1 MSTNTLMAD
10 SITADSLRA
19 GAARF
24 FEWCSFNLNHYL
36 QKLDPGDRQEFA
48 SGKVPEKMLRAV
60 RAAWSSNLKSH
71 LPWDAHFAAIR
82 KALPN
87 SHDYSA
93 FMSCP
98 MGQEQNLPKR
108 IRAAVARERQ
118 RRLKEIHAA
127 FFANAGEARLKTY
140 LRIWQSQEQALNKLM
155 IQALGYRCK
164 KGGGASIGETEV
176 DIERMM
182 ISEAEAT
189 GSAMKVTGLLPF
201 IRSLWES
208 DKTVLVKTAKSQWRP
223 TPADWAAGLER
234 RGIPN
239 PDMSE
244 TRLNRFLIKL
254 GRALA
259 ATEKRRELPDWMHM
273 NQTIRFVVH
282 GWCESMIV
290 DGEPWPQLCFFT
302 TPGLVK
308 FLTLCTP
315 QRWTNDRDP
324 RSLER
329 AITRLG
335 LIRFPRCR
343 IKQVEKK
350 GGQVFFA

>member
-1 MSTNTLMAD
+1 
-10 SITADSLRA
+10 
-19 GAARF
+19 
-24 FEWCSFNLNHYL
+24 
-36 QKLDPGDRQEFA
+36 
-48 SGKVPEKMLRAV
+48 V
-60 RAAWSSNLKSH
+60 
-71 LPWDAHFAAIR
+71 
-82 KALPN
+82 
-87 SHDYSA
+87 
-93 FMSCP
+93 
-98 MGQEQNLPKR
+98 
-108 IRAAVARERQ
+108 
-118 RRLKEIHAA
+118 
-127 FFANAGEARLKTY
+127 
-140 LRIWQSQEQALNKLM
+140 

-182 ISEAEAT
+182 LSEAEAT
-189 GSAMKVTGLLPF
+189 GSAMQVTALLPF
-201 IRSLWES
+201 IRSLWEK
-208 DKTVLVKTAKSQWRP
+208 DKTVLVKTVKSQWQP

-234 RGIPN
+234 RVIPN
-239 PDMSE
+239 PEMSE